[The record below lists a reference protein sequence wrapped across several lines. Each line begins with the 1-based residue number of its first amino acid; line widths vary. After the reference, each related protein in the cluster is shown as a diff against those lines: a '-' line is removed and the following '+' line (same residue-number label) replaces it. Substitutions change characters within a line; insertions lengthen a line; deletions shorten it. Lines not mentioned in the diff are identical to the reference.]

1 MIKGQVKFYSD
12 KKGYGYIIG
21 NNETEYYFHIS
32 GVVERL
38 KLDVDQIVEFT
49 PTETSKGF
57 QALNV
62 VRIDG

>member
-12 KKGYGYIIG
+12 KEGYGYILG
-21 NNETEYYFHIS
+21 DNDAEYYFHIS
-32 GVVERL
+32 GIVERL

-49 PTETSKGF
+49 PTETSKGL

-62 VRIDG
+62 VRIDD